1 MSPSPAQP
9 ERRRGLALRRG
20 VGALCGGVVF
30 WMPVWA
36 SLVLLAQVGLLGLRP
51 ARIESRRLAERGVEL
66 EERLAGHLE
75 RRATLEAWGEALDDP
90 LYRERMRRLLDGR

>member
-1 MSPSPAQP
+1 MTPSPTQSDN
-9 ERRRGLALRRG
+9 RRGGALRRG
-20 VGALCGGVVF
+20 LSRVCGGILY

-36 SLVLLAQVGLLGLRP
+36 SVVLLAQIGLLGLRP

-75 RRATLEAWGEALDDP
+75 RRATLNAWAEALDDP
-90 LYRERMRRLLDGR
+90 VYRERMRRLLDGR